1 VPRLAVATSEQ
12 IDAIY
17 RESFALWGAGL
28 TFEDYRA
35 FWNDLSRAPW
45 AQRCLD
51 YLVWLDDD
59 GTLLSSMKLYRPGI
73 RLRGRIGTAAGIG
86 AVFTP
91 HKQRRKGHGS
101 AMLREVVARARDRG
115 DLAALLFSD
124 VGTEIYGALGFRT
137 LPSMEAW
144 GKIPR
149 WPPRPPEGWSL
160 LPMGGS
166 DLEFVRRTHETIC
179 CSRPLGV
186 VRDADHWAYLVERS
200 RSFFRRLDGSDLS
213 ARFQVA
219 FQEERFGGYLV
230 SVASGD
236 VWIVREVEAVDDD
249 PASLTAILRA
259 GAAQARARGLRQI
272 YGWLPRRIAD
282 LAPEWRMGFRPRRRA
297 IPMILPLDDGID
309 LAGLDDVDAA
319 FIPYLDQF

>member
-17 RESFALWGAGL
+17 GESFALWGAGL
-28 TFEDYRA
+28 TFDDYRA

-45 AQRCLD
+45 TRRCLS
-51 YLVWLDDD
+51 YLVWIGDD
-59 GTLLSSMKLYRPGI
+59 GTLLSSLKLYRPGI
-73 RLRGRIGTAAGIG
+73 RLQGRSGTAAGIG

-91 HKQRRKGHGS
+91 HAQRRNGHGS
-101 AMLREVVARARDRG
+101 AMLREVVSRARDRG

-124 VGTEIYGALGFRT
+124 VGTELYGALGFRA
-137 LPSMEAW
+137 LPSLEAW
-144 GKIPR
+144 GKIR
-149 WPPRPPEGWSL
+149 RRSPRPPDGWSL
-160 LPMGGS
+160 RPMGGS
-166 DLEFVRRTHETIC
+166 DLDLVRRTHEATC
-179 CSRPLGV
+179 RSRPIGV

-219 FQEERFGGYLV
+219 FDGERLGGYLV

-236 VWIVREVEAVDDD
+236 VWIIREVEAVDDD
-249 PASLTAILRA
+249 PASLAAILRA

-297 IPMILPLDDGID
+297 IPMVLPLDPGID
-309 LAGLDDVDAA
+309 LVGLDDVDAA